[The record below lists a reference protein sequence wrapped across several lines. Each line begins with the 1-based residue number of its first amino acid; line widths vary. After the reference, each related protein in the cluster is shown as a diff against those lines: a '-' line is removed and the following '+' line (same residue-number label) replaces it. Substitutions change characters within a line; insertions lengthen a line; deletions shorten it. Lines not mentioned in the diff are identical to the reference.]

1 MAECCFRTQAEG
13 RNRLG
18 PEKMGDRGRF
28 ALTNLREILD
38 VSIAPESEK
47 SLDVRLKH
55 LIFQGIQWRRASVD
69 DEETALG

>member
-1 MAECCFRTQAEG
+1 
-13 RNRLG
+13 
-18 PEKMGDRGRF
+18 MGDRGRF